1 MIKFFEDIMA
11 RKTAKLKNKPPNH
24 KSKRSLTKY
33 KINTEDHIKA
43 SHNNIV
49 KNKE

>member
-11 RKTAKLKNKPPNH
+11 RKTAKLKINPQTTSPEDH
-24 KSKRSLTKY
+24 WTKY
-33 KINTEDHIKA
+33 KINTEDHIKS